1 MIRRDFVK
9 STELKPP
16 IPTTNNFR
24 SFIPPQSAKPGG
36 LPTNNIIQ
44 VATITE
50 NNNVINSNS
59 NSNRIYPFQQQQQ
72 QQQQQQH
79 QQQQSVPLS
88 QKSLLSFASTNPT
101 IKESLKIENNQQQ
114 SNGITNDSLTSSSIM
129 KMQQSQIVT
138 NNGVAFRSTS
148 LSATNAES
156 RRKKEEINKIKKR
169 AISASAVSNDG

>member
-9 STELKPP
+9 STESKSPM
-16 IPTTNNFR
+16 PTATNFR
-24 SFIPPQSAKPGG
+24 SLMPPQSAKPGG

-72 QQQQQQH
+72 
-79 QQQQSVPLS
+79 SVPLS
-88 QKSLLSFASTNPT
+88 QKSLLTFASTNST

-114 SNGITNDSLTSSSIM
+114 LNGSTNDSVTSSSSIM
-129 KMQQSQIVT
+129 KIQQSQIIT
-138 NNGVAFRSTS
+138 NNDINYRSNS
-148 LSATNAES
+148 LSAANAES
-156 RRKKEEINKIKKR
+156 RKKKEEINNKIKKR
-169 AISASAVSNDG
+169 AISASTVPNDR